1 MGFSLLP
8 RGQGRTDTCPHVGI
22 SHHWLAWTQTHSAQG
37 RGGHQ
42 LPRTQGRREQHEP
55 CWALTRAFFQS
66 SEAKGLWKKCLTQPS
81 RQGGDIQRYLVTRGW
96 EGLGTGG

>member
-1 MGFSLLP
+1 MLLSWRRKAGLPSPQEEPRGFPLLP
-8 RGQGRTDTCPHVGI
+8 RGQRRTDTCPHMGT

-55 CWALTRAFFQS
+55 YPALTRVLFAVQ
-66 SEAKGLWKKCLTQPS
+66 
-81 RQGGDIQRYLVTRGW
+81 
-96 EGLGTGG
+96 